1 MEHGGDAGYFH
12 LPESVAVVARTELH
26 FGIHEICED
35 WRYGVNVDTDDTD
48 ARGTIKRSEC
58 GG

>member
-1 MEHGGDAGYFH
+1 MAATQGRYFH
-12 LPESVAVVARTELH
+12 LPESVAVVARTGLH
-26 FGIHEICED
+26 FAIYVNCED
-35 WRYGVNVDTDDTD
+35 WRYGVDVDTE